1 MPKQAQFYLIE
12 KTQPQAGLSAVEVL
26 ACDLAAQLWRSGK
39 KVLIACE
46 TESQALNL
54 DESLWQRDPEQ
65 FVPHNLSGEVTNFS
79 TPIEISWLGKRNA
92 QRRDVLISLQNNVP
106 DFAQS
111 FNQVIDFVPAEEEQK
126 TIARERYK
134 IYRQLGFAMGTE
146 KA

>member
-12 KTQPQAGLSAVEVL
+12 ETQPQAGLSAVEVL

-39 KVLIACE
+39 KILIACE

-92 QRRDVLISLQNNVP
+92 QRRDVLISLQTNVP

-111 FNQVIDFVPAEEEQK
+111 FNQVIDFVPVTESEK
-126 TIARERYK
+126 VLARERYK
-134 IYRQLGFAMGTE
+134 AYRLMGFEMQMHNM
-146 KA
+146 

>member
-12 KTQPQAGLSAVEVL
+12 ETQPRGGLSAVEVL

-65 FVPHNLSGEVTNFS
+65 FVPHNLSGEVTNFA

-111 FNQVIDFVPAEEEQK
+111 FNFVIDFVPVTESEK
-126 TIARERYK
+126 VLARERYK
-134 IYRQLGFAMGTE
+134 AYRLMGFEMQMHNM
-146 KA
+146 